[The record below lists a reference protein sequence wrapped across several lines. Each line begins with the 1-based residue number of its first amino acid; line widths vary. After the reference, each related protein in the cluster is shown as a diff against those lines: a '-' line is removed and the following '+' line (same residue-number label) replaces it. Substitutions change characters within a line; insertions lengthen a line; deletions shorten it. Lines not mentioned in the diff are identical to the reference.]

1 VSKEEHEREGKRED
15 ERRGEERRKEKKKR
29 QIGERRH
36 YRGRYLIVAI
46 GYV

>member
-1 VSKEEHEREGKRED
+1 MKRE
-15 ERRGEERRKEKKKR
+15 ERRGEERRKEKKNR